1 MKLYKN
7 VDILDLNNILKD
19 GILPISKTGNDNWG
33 ENKRSNNSKDVVYL
47 FEALNQGDSFMHYG
61 LVLIE
66 IDINDAVLNEID
78 DFDINK
84 GEYIEYIASEVP
96 VNNIK
101 GIYIPKIFEEPLRAK
116 YEVDFSE
123 IDVKFVDVEFLVYSP
138 ELGEYILA
146 NDEDKSIFVDTANLS
161 TSDFNYL
168 RGIKNNRML
177 DCQKK
182 WRYII

>member
-1 MKLYKN
+1 MKLFKN
-7 VDILDLNNILKD
+7 VDILDLENILQE
-19 GILPISKTGNDNWG
+19 GILPINQTNNDNWSDG
-33 ENKRSNNSKDVVYL
+33 NRSNNSKDVVYL
-47 FEALNQGDSFMHYG
+47 FEALNQGDSFTHYG

-66 IDINDAVLNEID
+66 VDVDDVILNEID

-84 GEYIEYIASEVP
+84 GEYVEYITSKVP

-116 YEVDFSE
+116 YEVDFSK
-123 IDVKFVDVEFLVYSP
+123 IDIKFVDVEFLVYSP

-146 NDEDKSIFVDTANLS
+146 NDEEKSIFIDTANLS

-182 WRYII
+182 WRYMI

>member
-7 VDILDLNNILKD
+7 VDILDLENIMRD

-33 ENKRSNNSKDVVYL
+33 ENKRSNNSKDMVYL
-47 FEALNQGDSFMHYG
+47 FKALNQGDSFMHYG

-66 IDINDAVLNEID
+66 IDINDAILNEID
-78 DFDINK
+78 DFDINN

-123 IDVKFVDVEFLVYSP
+123 IDVKFVDVEFLIYSP
-138 ELGEYILA
+138 ELGEYVLA
-146 NDEDKSIFVDTANLS
+146 DDEDKLIFIDTANLS

-182 WRYII
+182 WRYMI

>member
-1 MKLYKN
+1 MKLFKN
-7 VDILDLNNILKD
+7 VDILDLENILQE
-19 GILPISKTGNDNWG
+19 GILPINQTNNDNWSDG
-33 ENKRSNNSKDVVYL
+33 NRSNNSKDVVYL
-47 FEALNQGDSFMHYG
+47 FEALNQGDSFTHYG

-66 IDINDAVLNEID
+66 VDVDDAILNEID

-84 GEYIEYIASEVP
+84 GEYVEYIASDVP

-138 ELGEYILA
+138 ELGEYIWA
-146 NDEDKSIFVDTANLS
+146 NDEEKSIFIDTANLS

-168 RGIKNNRML
+168 RGLKNNRML

-182 WRYII
+182 WRYMI

>member
-7 VDILDLNNILKD
+7 VDILDLENIMRE
-19 GILPISKTGNDNWG
+19 GILPISQTHNDNWSDG
-33 ENKRSNNSKDVVYL
+33 NRSNNSKDMVYL
-47 FEALNQGDSFMHYG
+47 FEALNQGDSFVNYG

-66 IDINDAVLNEID
+66 VDIDDAILNEID

-84 GEYIEYIASEVP
+84 GQYIEYIASKVP
-96 VNNIK
+96 VSNIK
-101 GIYIPKIFEEPLRAK
+101 GIYIPKIFEGPLRAK
-116 YEVDFSE
+116 YEADFSE
-123 IDVKFVDVEFLVYSP
+123 IDVKFVDVEFLVYSS
-138 ELGEYILA
+138 ELSEYILA
-146 NDEDKSIFVDTANLS
+146 NDDDKSIFVDTANLS

>member
-7 VDILDLNNILKD
+7 VDILDLENIMRE
-19 GILPISKTGNDNWG
+19 GILPISKTGNNNWG
-33 ENKRSNNSKDVVYL
+33 DGNRSNNPKDMVYL
-47 FEALNQGDSFMHYG
+47 FKALNQGDSFTHYG
-61 LVLIE
+61 LGLLE
-66 IDINDAVLNEID
+66 IDIDDAVLSEID

-84 GEYIEYIASEVP
+84 GQYIEYIASEVP

-101 GIYIPKIFEEPLRAK
+101 GIYIPKIFEEPIMAK

-123 IDVKFVDVEFLVYSP
+123 INVKFVDVEFSVYSS
-138 ELGEYILA
+138 ELDEYVLA
-146 NDEDKSIFVDTANLS
+146 DDEDKSIFIDTANLS

-182 WRYII
+182 WKYMI

>member
-7 VDILDLNNILKD
+7 VDILDLENIVRE
-19 GILPISKTGNDNWG
+19 GILPISKTGNDNWSDG
-33 ENKRSNNSKDVVYL
+33 NRSNNSKDMVYL

-66 IDINDAVLNEID
+66 IDINDAILNEID

-101 GIYIPKIFEEPLRAK
+101 GIYISKIFEEPLMAK
-116 YEVDFSE
+116 YEVDFS
-123 IDVKFVDVEFLVYSP
+123 
-138 ELGEYILA
+138 
-146 NDEDKSIFVDTANLS
+146 
-161 TSDFNYL
+161 
-168 RGIKNNRML
+168 
-177 DCQKK
+177 
-182 WRYII
+182 

>member
-1 MKLYKN
+1 MKLFKN
-7 VDILDLNNILKD
+7 VDILDLENIMRE
-19 GILPISKTGNDNWG
+19 GILPISKTNNDNWSDG
-33 ENKRSNNSKDVVYL
+33 NRSNNSKDVVYL
-47 FEALNQGDSFMHYG
+47 FEALNKGDGFMHYG

-66 IDINDAVLNEID
+66 IDIDDAILNEID

-101 GIYIPKIFEEPLRAK
+101 GIYIPKIFEEPLRVK

-146 NDEDKSIFVDTANLS
+146 DDEDKSIFIDTANLS

>member
-1 MKLYKN
+1 MKLFKN
-7 VDILDLNNILKD
+7 VDILDLENILQE
-19 GILPISKTGNDNWG
+19 GILPISQTNNDNWSDG
-33 ENKRSNNSKDVVYL
+33 NRSNNSKDMVYL
-47 FEALNQGDSFMHYG
+47 FDALNQGDSFTHYG

-66 IDINDAVLNEID
+66 VDIDDAILNEID

-84 GEYIEYIASEVP
+84 GKYIEYIASKVP

-101 GIYIPKIFEEPLRAK
+101 GIYIPRMFEEPLRTK

-123 IDVKFVDVEFLVYSP
+123 IDVKFVDVEFLVYSS

-146 NDEDKSIFVDTANLS
+146 NEEDKSIFVDTANLS

-168 RGIKNNRML
+168 RGIKNNKML